1 MEALMYQAI
10 SKMKATGQLDNL
22 SAKTYSLRK
31 VWKKRLGNFSMK
43 KDVLFW
49 NDLNVPTL
57 EEKYLQ
63 LEPVHKVGE
72 KHIRDYKLLRKTIA
86 DAGYGLP
93 SFMGGLERAVK
104 V

>member
-1 MEALMYQAI
+1 MYQAI
-10 SKMKATGQLDNL
+10 SKMKATGQLDDL
-22 SAKTYSLRK
+22 SAKTYALRR
-31 VWKKRLGNFSMK
+31 VWKKRLENFSMK

-49 NDLNVPTL
+49 NGRKVPTL
-57 EEKYLQ
+57 EEMYLQ

-72 KHIRDYKLLRKTIA
+72 RHIRDFKLLRKTLA